1 MDSNQKIK
9 SEPKD
14 DTSNKSFNIV
24 LKYDKCNYNIEDFIR
39 PYQIYFEPHHP
50 SIPENSNSPLAITG
64 LAFFRELLESTFHS
78 IELKIKQ
85 KISENSVSN
94 NPKRIPDK
102 YILDLEITEGQVVNN
117 NKNVSVSIRIA
128 TETFK

>member
-64 LAFFRELLESTFHS
+64 LAFFRELLESTFQS
-78 IELKIKQ
+78 IELEIKH
-85 KISENSVSN
+85 KISVNPN
-94 NPKRIPDK
+94 NIPNK
-102 YILDLEITEGQVVNN
+102 YILALKITQGQFEN
-117 NKNVSVSIRIA
+117 NKNMVSLSIEILDR
-128 TETFK
+128 TYHLG